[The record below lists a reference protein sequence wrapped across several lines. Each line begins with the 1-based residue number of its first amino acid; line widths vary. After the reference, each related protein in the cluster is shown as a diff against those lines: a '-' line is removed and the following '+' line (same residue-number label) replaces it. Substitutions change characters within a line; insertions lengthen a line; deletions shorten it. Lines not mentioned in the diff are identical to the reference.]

1 MKSSYS
7 SNNFGQWACSSCAY
21 DLTDV
26 RARVANH
33 SANISSLNQK
43 LNLNRGLE
51 IYKIV
56 RGEVK
61 N

>member
-7 SNNFGQWACSSCAY
+7 SNNFGQWTCPSCAH

-26 RARVANH
+26 KARVANH
-33 SANISSLNQK
+33 SANISSLNQE

-51 IYKIV
+51 VYKIV
-56 RGEVK
+56 RSEVK